1 VERAIKQLEA
11 FMLAGPSMAMTQYN
25 Q

>member
-1 VERAIKQLEA
+1 MDRAIKQLET
-11 FMLAGPSMAMTQYN
+11 FVLAGPSIAMTQYN